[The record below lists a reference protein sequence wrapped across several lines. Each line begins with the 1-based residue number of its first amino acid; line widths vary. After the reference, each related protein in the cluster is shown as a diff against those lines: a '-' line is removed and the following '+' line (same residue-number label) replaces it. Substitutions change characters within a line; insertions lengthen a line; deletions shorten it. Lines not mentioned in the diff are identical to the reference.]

1 MDNVVTV
8 SFKLNGRMT
17 ALAVSPL
24 TSLRDA
30 LREHLHMTGTK
41 AGCGQGGCGSCT
53 ILLDGEPTL
62 SCLMPLALV
71 DGREVSTVE
80 GFNKPGELHPLQQS
94 FYDHFAAQC
103 GYCTSGMILSAKAL
117 LDENPSPTREEI
129 AEALSGNLCRCTGY
143 VPIFEAIEAV
153 TQQKQEA

>member
-1 MDNVVTV
+1 MDNIITV
-8 SFKLNGRMT
+8 SFKLNGRTT

-53 ILLDGEPTL
+53 VILDGEPTL
-62 SCLMPLALV
+62 SCLMPVALV
-71 DGREVSTVE
+71 DGREVGTVE
-80 GFNKPGELHPLQQS
+80 GLNKPGDLHPLQQS

-117 LDENPSPTREEI
+117 LDANPSPSREEI

-143 VPIFEAIEAV
+143 VPIFEAIEDV
-153 TQQKQEA
+153 IHQKQEA